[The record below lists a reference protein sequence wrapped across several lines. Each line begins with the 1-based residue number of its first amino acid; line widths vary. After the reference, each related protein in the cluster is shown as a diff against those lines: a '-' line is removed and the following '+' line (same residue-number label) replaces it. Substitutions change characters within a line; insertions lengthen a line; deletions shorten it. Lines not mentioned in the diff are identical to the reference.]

1 MALHWQWALIALA
14 LGLSLWRLT
23 RPIRQRARSHCGSA
37 SEVTTAP
44 TACGGCRGCEIGRRG
59 AGAAK

>member
-1 MALHWQWALIALA
+1 MAPHWQWALIALA

-23 RPIRQRARSHCGSA
+23 RPLRQRVRTRCASA
-37 SEVTTAP
+37 AEAVSAP
-44 TACGGCRGCEIGRRG
+44 SACGGCTGCEIGRRG

>member
-23 RPIRQRARSHCGSA
+23 RPIRFRLRSRCASA
-37 SEVTTAP
+37 AEAVSAQ
-44 TACGGCRGCEIGRRG
+44 TACGGCTGCEISRRG
-59 AGAAK
+59 AGASK

>member
-23 RPIRQRARSHCGSA
+23 RPIRQRVRSRCASA
-37 SEVTTAP
+37 AEAVSAP
-44 TACGGCRGCEIGRRG
+44 SACGGCTGCEIGRRG